1 MTSCRWYLSLGD
13 RWLLFEVVEMVG
25 SKSGVVG
32 EGVPSRRPS
41 SRSGAEK
48 RSVSGFLS
56 LNSSSITSV
65 KAMQYYQSEMRK
77 LTYRVALSASD
88 QDSSNSQEGSRE
100 AEDESKYIAI
110 GH

>member
-13 RWLLFEVVEMVG
+13 RWLLFKVVEMVG

-32 EGVPSRRPS
+32 GVLSRRPS

-48 RSVSGFLS
+48 RSVSKFLS
-56 LNSSSITSV
+56 LNSISITNV
-65 KAMQYYQSEMRK
+65 KAMRYYQSEMRK

-88 QDSSNSQEGSRE
+88 PDSSNSQEGSRE